1 MLSHLSSFAFQFSSG
16 VDKGEEREEAPSKNA
31 SNDRAM
37 AISFKSPVRTISFDQ
52 KEALR

>member
-1 MLSHLSSFAFQFSSG
+1 M
-16 VDKGEEREEAPSKNA
+16 DKGEERGDALSKNA

-37 AISFKSPVRTISFDQ
+37 AITFKSPVRTISFDQ